1 MTVMSEGLPLNSKKK
16 SGSRKGEFS
25 SFQSHSHLHE
35 FNHLTVI
42 HLRFCDGLKCRQVFH
57 VTTSR

>member
-1 MTVMSEGLPLNSKKK
+1 MTVMREGLPLNSKKEK
-16 SGSRKGEFS
+16 GSRKGGFS

-42 HLRFCDGLKCRQVFH
+42 HLRFCDGLKCR
-57 VTTSR
+57 

>member
-1 MTVMSEGLPLNSKKK
+1 MTVMSEACLLIPKRK

-42 HLRFCDGLKCRQVFH
+42 HLRFCDGLKCR
-57 VTTSR
+57 